1 MRSESQNEPTRAI
14 RPIVRDGV
22 ITHYAWSVSY
32 FVNQVATRKEG
43 KVSVA
48 RVAKE
53 TGFSL
58 KKAQTH
64 ASTLASDASK
74 EFVESLKTAGNVQ
87 QTYTVQ
93 TWCEH
98 FFTNVLSR
106 DADERYVSNSRNA
119 VALHVYP
126 TLGNIQLKKLNWQQL
141 EAWWTDLTTKPVAA
155 PVHGK
160 DGRMI
165 GHKAPKVLKWKTTD
179 HIRQRFT
186 NALDAAVA
194 RGLMPANPAKT
205 LSPNSRQRKAYV
217 EDLKLRKRWFTV
229 EELKTLRRI
238 SKNTALYGPIL
249 LQCDLAIRIGEAC
262 GTFITDVDL
271 ATGYVS
277 AVRQLARKEDV
288 TGKTSLQLSAP
299 KGDGKRVFIA
309 SQELLDFVSQR
320 QREEAAKAPH
330 DRCPYIAVNKGK
342 PADPNWV
349 GKAFR
354 MLCETNGIDLAPGN
368 CTHAIRRTIL
378 NMMKNTPGLS
388 KETRAFIAGHDDP
401 ITTLIYDVDVLTT
414 VQKSEMALAAD
425 YVRRHLAA

>member
-14 RPIVRDGV
+14 RPIVKDGV

-53 TGFSL
+53 LGLSQ
-58 KKAQTH
+58 KRAQTH

-93 TWCEH
+93 SWCEH
-98 FFTNVLSR
+98 FFANVLSR
-106 DADERYVSNSRNA
+106 DADERYVSGSRNA

-141 EAWWTDLTTKPVAA
+141 EAWWTDLTTKPFAA
-155 PVHGK
+155 PVYGK
-160 DGRMI
+160 DGRLI
-165 GHKAPKVLKWKTTD
+165 GQKAPKVLKWKTTD

-186 NALDAAVA
+186 KSLDAAVA

-205 LSPNSRQRKAYV
+205 LSPNSRQRRAYV
-217 EDLKLRKRWFTV
+217 DDLKSRKRWFTID
-229 EELKTLRRI
+229 ELKTLRRV

-249 LQCDLAIRIGEAC
+249 LQSDLALRIGEAC
-262 GTFITDVDL
+262 GTLISDVDP

-277 AVRQLARKEDV
+277 AVRQLARKDDG
-288 TGKTSLQLSAP
+288 TGKTSLQLTAP

-320 QREEAAKAPH
+320 ERDEAAKLPH
-330 DRCPYIAVNKGK
+330 ERCPYIAINKGK
-342 PADPNWV
+342 PVDPNWV

-354 MLCETNGIDLAPGN
+354 MLCETNGIELAAGN
-368 CTHAIRRTIL
+368 STHAIRRTIL
-378 NMMKNTPGLS
+378 NMMKNVPGLS
-388 KETRAFIAGHDDP
+388 EGTRAFIAGHDSP
-401 ITTLIYDVDVLTT
+401 TTTLIYDVDILTT
-414 VQKSEMALAAD
+414 SQKFEMALAAD
-425 YVRRHLAA
+425 YVRRLLAA